1 MKVIN
6 LELNVINNNGEVMLT
21 IYTIKNGKPFT
32 IRLYNDEAIRVFTNV
47 KDLIEIMTNDI
58 KREVKDNDRHNR
70 TRSR

>member
-1 MKVIN
+1 MRVID
-6 LELNVINNNGEVMLT
+6 LELKEFGNVMLT
-21 IYTIKNGKPFT
+21 IKIIKNGKPFT
-32 IRLYNDEAIRVFTNV
+32 TRVYNDEAIRVFTNV